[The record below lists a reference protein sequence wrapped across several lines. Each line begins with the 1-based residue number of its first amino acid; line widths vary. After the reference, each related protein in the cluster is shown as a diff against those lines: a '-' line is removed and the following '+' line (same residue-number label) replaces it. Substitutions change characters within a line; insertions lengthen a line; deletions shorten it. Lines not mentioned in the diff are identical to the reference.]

1 MKVLVS
7 CANGSGTS
15 LMMSMTV
22 KKAFKTLGITPTK
35 VHHCSVSEGKTSAK
49 MYDVVFTSPNF
60 LPHFEAVKEKGVF
73 VIPLM
78 NVMSEKEA
86 IEAIEKSGLLE
97 KIKG

>member
-22 KKAFKTLGITPTK
+22 KKALKTLGVVPTK
-35 VHHCSVSEGKTSAK
+35 IHHCSVAEGKSSAG

-60 LPHFEAVKEKGVF
+60 IPHFKNAIDKGIP
-73 VIPLM
+73 VIGLL
-78 NVMSEKEA
+78 NVMSEKDAITA
-86 IEAIEKSGLLE
+86 IEENGFLNK
-97 KIKG
+97 K

>member
-22 KKAFKTLGITPTK
+22 KKALKTLGVTPTK
-35 VHHCSVSEGKTSAK
+35 VHHCSIAEGKSSAG

-60 LPHFEAVKEKGVF
+60 VSHFKSAQDKGIP
-73 VIPLM
+73 VIGIL

-86 IEAIEKSGLLE
+86 LEAIKANGFLD
-97 KIKG
+97 KK